1 MCSLPLHVWAFILA
15 FMDFPWV
22 AERTNTW
29 DALGVISY
37 GLIFALIESVIVFWV
52 TAIAGL
58 LISTKWEEP
67 RRVALLS
74 ALVLVLSGWAMYDQA
89 HFMWGLSFPA
99 GVLQYAAHSE
109 HPVRVLYLFLLG
121 PILLTVLTPV
131 VLILQRD
138 RAFTFAQGLIERFSF
153 LAAFYLF
160 FDAAGLVIVVIRN
173 IQ

>member
-1 MCSLPLHVWAFILA
+1 V
-15 FMDFPWV
+15 
-22 AERTNTW
+22 
-29 DALGVISY
+29 Y
-37 GLIFALIESVIVFWV
+37 
-52 TAIAGL
+52 
-58 LISTKWEEP
+58 
-67 RRVALLS
+67 
-74 ALVLVLSGWAMYDQA
+74 
-89 HFMWGLSFPA
+89 FMWGLSFPA